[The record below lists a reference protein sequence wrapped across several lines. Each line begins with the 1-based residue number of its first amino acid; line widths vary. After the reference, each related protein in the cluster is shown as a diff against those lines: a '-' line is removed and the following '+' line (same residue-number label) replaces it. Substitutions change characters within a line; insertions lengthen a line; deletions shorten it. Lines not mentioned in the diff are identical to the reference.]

1 MLTVVDPEDDIKTVV
16 ASNVTTRDTISPPD
30 IIAFADEKMPST
42 TQVAIADSGATQIF
56 IMDGTPVKNKRPTD
70 CPLKVA
76 LADGRKV
83 LSTHI
88 CDVDIPGLPI
98 VLTGHI
104 IPELSVA
111 SLFGI
116 RVLTDVGCTVTFD
129 VDKCVVYFNG
139 NEILRGYKDAKT
151 DLWNLPLGGGQRT
164 PARHDFVMPVV
175 ACPKIA
181 TARTWSPPADDD
193 NTQVA
198 TFAHTVRT
206 KANSIKYAHQSLCS
220 PRLSTLLKAIR
231 RRFLKGCPLLSSTGV
246 TKYLNPSP
254 ASSKGHMK
262 RPHQGI
268 RSTRPRNIPLPP
280 AQRVP
285 LPNLLDDTYQPR
297 PMYNDDDDSA
307 ASPSTASSRSTPQPR
322 NANIIEDDDTPP
334 AGNIFCFG
342 AFADKQ
348 TGVMYNDL
356 TGSFPFMS
364 LAGNVCFFVVYHY
377 KSNAILGLPIPNME
391 DATIFAAY
399 KQQFEFL
406 KSKGFTIKVNIMD
419 NQASKQIKQF
429 LTTQECELLLV
440 EPHNHRVNAA
450 ECAIQTFKDHFIS
463 ALATTDSEFPLQ
475 LWDRLTPQVETT
487 LNLMRRS
494 RIDPSKSAY
503 EVLHGPYDW
512 NRFPLAPP
520 GCKAVIYESPA
531 QRGSWGSRG
540 VDAWYLG
547 PSLDHYRCCHYFVP
561 ETRAYRISG
570 SAELFPQH
578 CQVPCLTTSEHLQ
591 GLTTEV
597 VDTLSRLTPMKQQQ
611 VLTSLKAKLVAQQD
625 TPPSASQVTNPLH
638 EWLLPAND
646 PQLAPR
652 PVLNTPLPVE
662 RVQQTVQQ
670 RVPMLRRIT
679 DAPPIMAAPNP
690 TNKRL
695 LKATPRS
702 HVRLTRNNTPGSVP
716 AITRSSPRRPNPI
729 AVLPPPSTTG
739 PPRRSSRIPRVKF
752 AAVPGGLRARNLIS
766 QEAINYL
773 TDSVWSNSPDVFMP
787 DKLKPKHAPSCLDLA
802 QVAMPMIH
810 PTTGE
815 TITSYKKL
823 MHDPATK
830 DIWQRAFSKDFGGM
844 AQGCKMTGQKGTNAI
859 FVMTHAEIP
868 NIPKDRTVTYA
879 RVVVDFRPQ
888 KEDPHR
894 IRITA
899 GGNLINYPGELSTRT
914 ADLTTSKLMWNSIL
928 STEGAKYMCLDIKN
942 FYLSAPLDRF
952 EYMKIPLALFPQW
965 TIEQYDLNKHALH
978 GFVYLEM
985 RRAVWGLP
993 QAGILANKL
1002 LRKRLL
1008 PHGYY
1013 ECANTPG
1020 LWKHVSRPISFTL
1033 VVDDF
1038 GVKYVGK
1045 EHATHLINCIKEQ
1058 YGVTEDWT
1066 GDLYCGIK
1074 LKWNYVARTLDIS
1087 MPGYIKKLLQKYKH
1101 RMPTRPQHCPYSPA
1115 PKHYG
1120 AKAQAPPPV
1129 DISPKLSPEEIK
1141 EIQRVVGSILYY
1153 ARAVDITVLM
1163 ALSSIAIEQ
1172 TKGTTSTM
1180 EKAKQL
1186 LDYLATHPDATIRYR
1201 ASDMIM
1207 NVHSDA
1213 SYLSESAA
1221 RSRACGHFFMG
1232 WSPND
1237 GDPIK
1242 LNGAFFTLC
1251 AILRFVVASAAEA
1264 ELGAL
1269 FLNCKEGM
1277 IFCMTLEE
1285 LGHPQPK
1292 TPVHCDNATAV
1303 GIANN
1308 TVKRQR
1314 SRSMEMRYF
1323 WVSDKIAQDAY
1334 NVKWHP
1340 GQENLADYQ
1349 SKHHTGAHH
1358 QAVRP
1363 WYLHEQSSPLVLPRA
1378 SRPSTLKGCVGTLP
1392 QGYIRNVPLPRV
1404 PRGQSAKS
1412 RQVHKIPDYCEPTY
1426 VVPTYGSP
1434 RSLVES
1440 AAFAFS
1446 PAWHAI
1452 AINT

>member
-1 MLTVVDPEDDIKTVV
+1 MCMFTRLDPEDDVVTVI
-16 ASNVTTRDTISPPD
+16 ASNVSPRDAISPPETID
-30 IIAFADEKMPST
+30 FANAALPTSSAT
-42 TQVAIADSGATQIF
+42 AIADSGATQIF
-56 IMDGTPVKNKRPTD
+56 IMDGTPVTNKRPTKH
-70 CPLKVA
+70 PLKVA

-83 LSTHI
+83 MSTHI
-88 CDVDIPGLPI
+88 CDVDIPGLP
-98 VLTGHI
+98 VTLTGHI
-104 IPELSVA
+104 IPELSIA

-129 VDKCVVYFNG
+129 IDKCVVYFNET
-139 NEILRGYKDAKT
+139 EILRGYKDATT
-151 DLWNLPLGGGQRT
+151 DLWTLPLGGAQCT

-175 ACPKIA
+175 ACPKFT
-181 TARTWSPPADDD
+181 TARTWSPPA
-193 NTQVA
+193 QVA

-206 KANSIKYAHQSLCS
+206 KANATKYAHQSFCS
-220 PRLSTLLKAIR
+220 PRLSSFLKAIR
-231 RRFLKGCPLLSSTGV
+231 RGFLTGCPNLTSNNV
-246 TKYLNPSP
+246 TRYLNPSP

-268 RSTRPRNIPLPP
+268 RSTRPRQPP
-280 AQRVP
+280 TQRVT
-285 LPNLLDDTYQPR
+285 LPDDTRQPQ
-297 PMYNDDDDSA
+297 YDDATSA
-307 ASPSTASSRSTPQPR
+307 TTPSSASSQRSTPPPR
-322 NANIIEDDDTPP
+322 SANIIEDDDTPT
-334 AGNIFCFG
+334 AGNIFCFA
-342 AFADKQ
+342 AFADKK
-348 TGVMYNDL
+348 TGVMYSDL
-356 TGSFPFMS
+356 TGTFPFMS

-377 KSNAILGLPIPNME
+377 ESNAILGLPIPNME
-391 DATIFAAY
+391 DATIFKAY

-406 KSKGFTIKVNIMD
+406 KSKGFTMKVNVMD

-450 ECAIQTFKDHFIS
+450 ERAIQTFKDHFVS

-547 PSLDHYRCCHYFVP
+547 PSMDHYRCCHYFVP

-578 CQVPCLTTSEHLQ
+578 CQVPNLTTGEHLQ
-591 GLTTEV
+591 GLTDEV
-597 VDTLSRLTPMKQQQ
+597 VNTLSIMTPMKQQQ
-611 VLTSLKAKLVAQQD
+611 VLTSLRAKLAAHQP
-625 TPPSASQVTNPLH
+625 TTSHVTHPLH
-638 EWLLPAND
+638 AWLLPSDD
-646 PQLAPR
+646 PQIAPPTVPSTR
-652 PVLNTPLPVE
+652 PE
-662 RVQQTVQQ
+662 QRVPEQ
-670 RVPMLRRIT
+670 RVPMLQRIT
-679 DAPPIMAAPNP
+679 NAPPIMAAPNP

-695 LKATPRS
+695 LKTTPRS
-702 HVRLTRNNTPGSVP
+702 HVRLTRNNTPGTVP

-729 AVLPPPSTTG
+729 EVLPPPTTKNT
-739 PPRRSSRIPRVKF
+739 PRRSPRIPHVKF
-752 AAVPGGLRARNLIS
+752 AAVPGGLRSRNLIS
-766 QEAINYL
+766 QEAINFL
-773 TDSVWSNSPDVFMP
+773 TDCVWSHSPDVYTP
-787 DKLKPKHAPSCLDLA
+787 DKLKTKHAPSCLDFA
-802 QVAMPMIH
+802 QIATPMVH

-815 TITSYKKL
+815 TISSYKKL
-823 MHDPATK
+823 MNDPATK

-844 AQGCKMTGQKGTNAI
+844 AQGCNVTGQKGTNAI
-859 FVMTHAEIP
+859 FVMTHAQIA
-868 NIPKDRTVTYA
+868 NIPKDRTITYA

-914 ADLTTSKLMWNSIL
+914 ADLTTSKLMWNSVL
-928 STEGAKYMCLDIKN
+928 STEGAKYMCLDIQN

-965 TIEQYDLNKHALH
+965 TIEQYNLNTHALN

-1008 PHGYY
+1008 PHGYF

-1020 LWKHVSRPISFTL
+1020 LWKHATRPISFTL

-1038 GVKYVGK
+1038 GVKYIGQ
-1045 EHATHLINCIKEQ
+1045 EHATHLIDCIKEH
-1058 YGVTEDWT
+1058 YGVTEDWS

-1074 LKWNYVARTLDIS
+1074 LQWDYVAKTLDIS

-1101 RMPTRPQHCPYSPA
+1101 RMPARPQHCPYSPA
-1115 PKHYG
+1115 PKQYG
-1120 AKAQAPPPV
+1120 ANAQAPLPV
-1129 DISPKLSPEEIK
+1129 DNSPKLSPEEIK

-1180 EKAKQL
+1180 EKAKHL
-1186 LDYLATHPDATIRYR
+1186 LDYLATHHDATIRYR

-1213 SYLSESAA
+1213 SYLSESGA

-1232 WSPND
+1232 WSPKD

-1277 IFCMTLEE
+1277 IFRMALEE
-1285 LGHPQPK
+1285 LGHPQPR
-1292 TPVHCDNATAV
+1292 TQIHCDNATAV

-1314 SRSMEMRYF
+1314 SRSMDMRYF
-1323 WVSDKIAQDAY
+1323 WVADKEAQDIY
-1334 NVKWHP
+1334 DVKWHP

-1378 SRPSTLKGCVGTLP
+1378 NRPSTLKGCVGTLP
-1392 QGYIRNVPLPRV
+1392 QGYIRNVPLPQV
-1404 PRGQSAKS
+1404 PRGQSAQS
-1412 RQVHKIPDYCEPTY
+1412 RQVHTIPDYYEPTY
-1426 VVPTYGSP
+1426 VVPTYRDP
-1434 RSLVES
+1434 RSLIES

-1452 AINT
+1452 AINS